1 MLHVSQLSSPNAG
14 GGGNLFCHRHVD
26 ASWSGHITNS
36 NPADEDTIAFTAS
49 LDLTFI
55 SNNGSL
61 TVKGSGTATFS
72 SSKGSGNDGNGEAIQ
87 GDQVFDNTGVTV
99 PTSFTPTDIIAG
111 LSTRVR
117 VATCT
122 FETTYSIP
130 GHSGS
135 YARTIDCYVAI
146 ATGGEIVVGVT
157 AYGRQSNKS
166 STHDLER
173 LNSSGVLVG
182 GTEVE

>member
-1 MLHVSQLSSPNAG
+1 MYLSPPPRTP

-26 ASWSGHITNS
+26 ASWSGLITDS
-36 NPADEDTIAFTAS
+36 NPVENDTITFTAS

-61 TVKGSGTATFS
+61 TVKGDETATFS
-72 SSKGSGNDGNGEAIQ
+72 SSNGSGSDGNGLGIE
-87 GDQVFDNTGVTV
+87 GDQVFDETGVTV
-99 PTSFTPTDIIAG
+99 PDGFIPTDIIAG

-122 FETTYSIP
+122 FQATYS
-130 GHSGS
+130 SGAR
-135 YARTIDCYVAI
+135 YRTIDCYIAI

-157 AYGRQSNKS
+157 SYDRQSNTSSAHKLKS
-166 STHDLER
+166 LK
-173 LNSSGVLVG
+173 SSGVPVG
-182 GTEVE
+182 GTEVA

>member
-1 MLHVSQLSSPNAG
+1 MLHVSQPSSPNA

-26 ASWSGHITNS
+26 ASWSGHIPDS
-36 NPADEDTIAFTAS
+36 NPANEDTIAFTAS

-61 TVKGSGTATFS
+61 TVKGDGTATFIS
-72 SSKGSGNDGNGEAIQ
+72 SNGSGDYGNGESIQ

-117 VATCT
+117 VATCV
-122 FETTYSIP
+122 FQATYS
-130 GHSGS
+130 GG
-135 YARTIDCYVAI
+135 YYRTIECYIAI

-157 AYGRQSNKS
+157 SYDRQSNES
-166 STHDLER
+166 STHNLKS
-173 LNSSGVLVG
+173 LKSSGVLVG
-182 GTEVE
+182 GTEVA